1 MVQRASNEVY
11 STIQVLLNV
20 LNGSRVAGIIA
31 NSYTLMTAAMSLDEL
46 INSLLQDSG
55 YPHRVTRQS
64 FENTYVLAYSEPV
77 EVKEIIKN
85 RVFSDQVKMLAI
97 RAKTEISAAR
107 YGRYLMIVKNKI
119 GYQVVRSINVLVTD
133 NLSNVDQIFYENF

>member
-1 MVQRASNEVY
+1 M
-11 STIQVLLNV
+11 INV
-20 LNGSRVAGIIA
+20 LNGISAAGIIVT
-31 NSYTLMTAAMSLDEL
+31 YFTLMTAAMSLDEL

-55 YPHRVTRQS
+55 YPHRITRES

-97 RAKTEISAAR
+97 RSKTETSAAR
-107 YGRYLMIVKNKI
+107 YGRYLKIVKNKI